1 MEEKFNYGCFIP
13 PASLVFKII
22 SIGLMFLG
30 LSYLGV
36 WNYLGSISH
45 ILKEILHYGIFLF
58 IGIYLIY
65 YEASFFK
72 TFRELS
78 SGIRELIQD
87 KIEEYDKGLDEH
99 LLEDVD
105 ERITCFSRFLQ
116 FLLSKI
122 NIPEEKVRKVTVK
135 RISGL
140 ILRWLLIYP
149 VVFTI
154 IIFWDLL
161 FRTVLPFIWEK
172 AEVILSFI
180 YTSLKIDVLILYIRE
195 SNIYKKALEEIEY
208 YNLGN
213 ILLVISFSLLF
224 ALMEFMGAYSM
235 ILFAA
240 GSFVFGILM
249 YAAKFAVFIPIHKF
263 HDAKAED
270 MRTVSWFK
278 LREEDIFALFAWF
291 EKLNVYKRVMGVLK
305 KLKAILN
312 TIVLQLRKLL
322 VAIKALLTYY
332 YRASM
337 NNIRSL
343 LGLEPLAEKVVDN
356 SDIIEEIKLEHDSL
370 WRNVVTHLKT
380 FFDGF
385 SDILSKESKC
395 LELKAK
401 SIDAYNKFEIARLK
415 GDKKSLGGLKTA
427 YNKAL
432 KKYKDCIDN
441 IKKEVEDD

>member
-1 MEEKFNYGCFIP
+1 MNEKFNYGCFIP
-13 PASLVFKII
+13 SFGLVMKVSSII
-22 SIGLMFLG
+22 LMIFG
-30 LSYLGV
+30 LSYIGV
-36 WNYLGSISH
+36 WDYLSSISH
-45 ILKEILHYGIFLF
+45 ILKEVLHYGIFLF

-65 YEASFFK
+65 YEASFLE
-72 TFRELS
+72 TFRELN
-78 SGIRELIQD
+78 SGIKGIIQE

-116 FLLSKI
+116 YLLSKI
-122 NIPEEKVRKVTVK
+122 NIPEDKVRKVTVK
-135 RISGL
+135 RISGV
-140 ILRWLLIYP
+140 ILRWILIYP
-149 VVFTI
+149 IVFTI

-172 AEVILSFI
+172 AEVVLNLI
-180 YTSLKIDVLILYIRE
+180 YTSLKIDILILYIRE
-195 SNIYKKALEEIEY
+195 SDTYKKIMEEIEY

-270 MRTVSWFK
+270 MRTVSWFEF
-278 LREEDIFALFAWF
+278 REEDIFILFTWF

-305 KLKAILN
+305 KIKAILN
-312 TIVLQLRKLL
+312 TIILQLRKLL
-322 VAIKALLTYY
+322 VALKALFLYY
-332 YRASM
+332 YKFSI
-337 NNIRSL
+337 NSIRSV
-343 LGLEPLAEKVVDN
+343 LGMDPLTSEEENVDL
-356 SDIIEEIKLEHDSL
+356 IEEIKIEHDSL
-370 WRNVVTHLKT
+370 WKNVVKSLKS

-395 LELKAK
+395 LELKTK

-427 YNKAL
+427 YNKAF
-432 KKYKDCIDN
+432 KKYNDCIEN